1 MKKIPFKPFALLLAI
16 GALAGGAYVWFTH
29 DGRTPEER
37 YKFAELATGEIR
49 QTVSANGTLNPVTL
63 VNVGTQVS
71 ASVKALYVDFNDE
84 VKAGQILAELDDAM
98 LAAQARQS
106 KANLMSAN
114 ATLDLALANADR
126 MQTLFAQEY
135 VSRQEVD
142 QSVQALKSAQAQ
154 VRQVEAQADKDA
166 ANLGYTVIRSPV
178 SGVVVDRQ
186 VDVGQTVAASFQTP
200 TLFKIAQDLSQMQ
213 IDSAFA
219 EADVGNIKVGQRV
232 TFTVD
237 AFPDR
242 NFRGKVRQ
250 VRLNPTTTSNVVT
263 YNVVVGV
270 DNPEQILLPGM
281 TAYVN
286 ITVAQNDDAL
296 LLPNAALRFR
306 PSAEDGAAPA
316 EKPRSAPGGV
326 LSGAGGGMGGP
337 GMGGGPRRNGNGGQG
352 RPPGGATENQS
363 KGTVYVLREGKPTA
377 MIVTLGITDNRNTA
391 VIGGELKAGDKVM
404 VGIAETGKGAASG
417 GSMQFRAF

>member
-1 MKKIPFKPFALLLAI
+1 MKKIPFKPLALLLVI

-71 ASVKALYVDFNDE
+71 ASVKALYVDFNDQ
-84 VKAGQILAELDDAM
+84 VKEGQVLAELDDAM

-114 ATLDLALANADR
+114 ATLDLAVANADR
-126 MQTLFAQEY
+126 MRTLFAQEY

-154 VRQVEAQADKDA
+154 VRQVQAQADKDA
-166 ANLGYTVIRSPV
+166 ANLGYTIIRSPV

-200 TLFKIAQDLSQMQ
+200 TLFKIAQDLAQMQ

-219 EADVGNIKVGQRV
+219 EADIGNIKVGQRV

-237 AFPDR
+237 AFPDKS
-242 NFRGKVRQ
+242 FRGKVRQ

-263 YNVVVGV
+263 YNVVVAV

-306 PSAEDGAAPA
+306 PPVEEGALSA
-316 EKPRSAPGGV
+316 EKPKSAPGGV
-326 LSGAGGGMGGP
+326 LSGVGGMGVP
-337 GMGGGPRRNGNGGQG
+337 GMGGGPRRNGNGQPRQG
-352 RPPGGATENQS
+352 GVSESQS
-363 KGTVYVLREGKPTA
+363 KGTVYVLREGRPTA
-377 MIVTLGITDNRNTA
+377 VVVDLGITDNRNTA
-391 VIGGELKAGDKVM
+391 IIGGELKAGDKVI
-404 VGIAETGKGAASG
+404 VGTADVGASASG
-417 GSMQFRAF
+417 GGSLQIRAF